1 MQKLKDWFY
10 GRQPRERLIIASGVV
25 LLLLTIVFLFGL
37 APFYNAVGTRAERVA
52 KKESD
57 LAWMRSIAGEVISLG
72 GSSPMRAQT
81 GESLVVIVD
90 RAARECGL
98 SSALTGQ
105 TPTGDS
111 GIRVRLEQAEF
122 DKIVVCLAN
131 LQQMYAVSIESGT
144 FDRAGKPGLVNASL
158 VLNRAGG

>member
-1 MQKLKDWFY
+1 MQKLQDWFY
-10 GRQPRERLIIASGVV
+10 ALQPRERLIIAGGGVLV
-25 LLLLTIVFLFGL
+25 LLVALFIGL
-37 APFYNAVGTRAERVA
+37 APFYKKVGLSAERVA

-57 LAWMRSIAGEVISLG
+57 LAWMRSVAGEVMALG
-72 GSSPMRAQT
+72 ASSPMRAAP
-81 GESLVVIVD
+81 GESLVVIID

-111 GIRVRLEQAEF
+111 GIRVRLESAEF
-122 DKIVVCLAN
+122 DKVVVCLAN

-144 FDRAGKPGLVNASL
+144 FDRASKPGLVNANL